1 MFAQHLEKLAAW
13 ATEGREEEIL
23 QARRAYF
30 ERIGEAH
37 EEDRS
42 FEARMSAFME
52 HFLFDRPLDGAG
64 RPPVRV
70 YLETRGD
77 DLAPEEREALEALSR
92 SVYGAFEV
100 TKLGTR
106 LGLRV
111 REVLSRTEY
120 DILER
125 RELVALAKGDILNAR
140 VIPWKGAHVFSGSFI
155 YHPREATKVV
165 LREAKRRAKSDLDTT
180 PSDFA
185 AELARMAL
193 KLERYRNVSVENI
206 YKFG

>member
-1 MFAQHLEKLAAW
+1 MFAEQLEKVSAW

-23 QARRAYF
+23 AAREAFF
-30 ERIGEAH
+30 EEIGEAH

-42 FEARMSAFME
+42 FEARMSAFFE
-52 HFLFDRPLDGAG
+52 HFLFDRPLDGG
-64 RPPVRV
+64 ELTPVQA
-70 YLETRGD
+70 YLELHRASLTPD
-77 DLAPEEREALEALSR
+77 EEEALEALAG

-100 TKLGTR
+100 RKLGTK

-111 REVLSRTEY
+111 RELVHREEY
-120 DILER
+120 EILER

-140 VIPWKGAHVFSGSFI
+140 VVPWKGAHVFSGAFI
-155 YHPREATKVV
+155 YHPREAAKPI
-165 LREAKRRAKSDLDTT
+165 LREAKKRRKANPDGR
-180 PSDFA
+180 PYDFA

-193 KLERYRNVSVENI
+193 KLERYRNVAVENI